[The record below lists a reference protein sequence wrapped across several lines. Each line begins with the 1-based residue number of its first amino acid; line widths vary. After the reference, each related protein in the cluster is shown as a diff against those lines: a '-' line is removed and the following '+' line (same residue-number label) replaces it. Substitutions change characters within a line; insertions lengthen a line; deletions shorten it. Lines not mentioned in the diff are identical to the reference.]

1 MLMMKIRTTDK
12 DDYSSNKK
20 NIPPMCMRSIKLTI
34 AAFFLLTATIVLG
47 PTSIQQQQQQQQQVL
62 AQQQQQPSALG
73 SVLKL
78 SRTNVPIDIPLL
90 KGYEN
95 GNEIYFIATDVSDE
109 KTAADATNMTGFEVN
124 YAPLLTQTPESAR
137 AQAYA
142 FTNGIA
148 GDGPFGFQLP
158 VTAAKPGD
166 EGYSPLWQINLVTWN
181 DNATARE
188 LRSAA
193 EVTTA
198 QQNGELTINQ
208 TDIIA
213 DHPAIQWQNGS
224 LMVREDANS
233 INDDS
238 PYMGGQVLNI
248 DTENMVVTMVAHR
261 GWSPDGKTI
270 YYIVTDATPDMPA
283 NMMGVSHVPLEEQ
296 LIGTPVAPGL
306 FQFTSGING
315 SGPMGFQAGI
325 GEAAPGVQNYSPMWF
340 ISFIQWKDPS
350 KARILET
357 VSDIAAMQQAG
368 LITVSPAMEGK
379 HVVNCPFFDADTV
392 FKHKSQ
398 QFGQQGV

>member
-1 MLMMKIRTTDK
+1 MIKIRATDK
-12 DDYSSNKK
+12 DDYSSRK
-20 NIPPMCMRSIKLTI
+20 NFLPIYMPSIKLTI
-34 AAFFLLTATIVLG
+34 AAFLLTATIVLG
-47 PTSIQQQQQQQQQVL
+47 PTSMQEQQHQQVL
-62 AQQQQQPSALG
+62 AQQQQQTSAPG

-95 GNEIYFIATDVSDE
+95 GNEIYFIATDVSD
-109 KTAADATNMTGFEVN
+109 KKATADATNMTGFEVN
-124 YAPLLTQTPESAR
+124 YAPLLAQTPESAR

-148 GDGPFGFQLP
+148 GDGPFGFQPP

-166 EGYSPLWQINLVTWN
+166 EGYSPLWQVNLVTWN

-188 LRSAA
+188 LRSAE

-198 QQNGELTINQ
+198 QQNGELSINQ

-213 DHPAIQWQNGS
+213 NHPAIQWQNGS
-224 LMVREDANS
+224 LMVREDANN
-233 INDDS
+233 INDNS
-238 PYMGGQVLNI
+238 PYMGGQVLKI

-261 GWSPDGKTI
+261 GWGPDGKTI

-325 GEAAPGVQNYSPMWF
+325 GEAAPGDQNYSPMWF
-340 ISFIQWKDPS
+340 ISFIEWNDPS
-350 KARILET
+350 KARILQT

-368 LITVSPAMEGK
+368 LITISPAMEGK

-392 FKHKSQ
+392 FRHGSQ
-398 QFGQQGV
+398 QFGQQVV

>member
-1 MLMMKIRTTDK
+1 MIKIRKMSKNDCKIRKNMSQVYVRSTT
-12 DDYSSNKK
+12 
-20 NIPPMCMRSIKLTI
+20 LTI
-34 AAFFLLTATIVLG
+34 AVFLLTAAIVLG
-47 PTSIQQQQQQQQQVL
+47 PTSTLQQQPQQVL
-62 AQQQQQPSALG
+62 AQQQADPG

-109 KTAADATNMTGFEVN
+109 KTAADATNQTGFEVN
-124 YAPLLTQTPESAR
+124 YAPVLAQTPETAR

-148 GDGPFGFQLP
+148 GDGPFGFQVP
-158 VTAAKPGD
+158 VVNGKPGD
-166 EGYSPLWQINLVTWN
+166 EGYSPLWQINLVAWN
-181 DNATARE
+181 DEATPRE
-188 LRSAA
+188 LTSVEEITAA
-193 EVTTA
+193 EQSGV
-198 QQNGELTINQ
+198 LSINQ
-208 TDIIA
+208 TDIIGN
-213 DHPAIQWQNGS
+213 HPAIQWQNGS

-233 INDDS
+233 INDDT

-248 DTENMVVTMVAHR
+248 DTENMIVTMVAHR
-261 GWSPDGKTI
+261 GWGPDGKTI

-283 NMMGVSHVPLEEQ
+283 NMMGVSHVALEEQ

-325 GEAAPGVQNYSPMWF
+325 GESAPGDQNYSPMWF
-340 ISFIQWKDPS
+340 ISFIEWNDPS
-350 KARILET
+350 QARVLET

-368 LITVSPAMEGK
+368 LITVTPAMEGK

-392 FKHKSQ
+392 FEHKSQ
-398 QFGQQGV
+398 QFGQQVV